1 MVKRFVFAIV
11 FLIAAV
17 FPSRE
22 CRAQFATIDL
32 SNLTQAVLSF
42 LQDGDNIAMNSAQ
55 FLENIGVMRE
65 QLDFLRE
72 MDRRYKEVRSDLY
85 KAQEVIRIAGNYETN
100 IRMFS
105 YYVQR
110 VKELDNDE
118 LEYYRVRS
126 LVNEGFQYLLITSR
140 EVKRAREYLDSRAEM
155 SEDQRRKGLED
166 CDRRICRANVA
177 LYNHINGS
185 LTEIDSGRMMA
196 KAIGSLDSS
205 FKMKW

>member
-1 MVKRFVFAIV
+1 MRRIV
-11 FLIAAV
+11 FLAVLHIALL
-17 FPSRE
+17 FPFGK
-22 CRAQFATIDL
+22 CHAQFATIDL

-72 MDRRYKEVRSDLY
+72 MDRRYKEVRADLY
-85 KAQEVIRIAGNYETN
+85 KAQEVIRIAGNYEMN

-110 VKELDNDE
+110 VRSLDSKE
-118 LEYYRVRS
+118 LEYYHVRS
-126 LVNEGFQYLLITSR
+126 LVNEGFQYLLVSSR
-140 EVKRAREYLDSRAEM
+140 EVKRAREYLSPRAEM
-155 SEDQRRKGLED
+155 GEDQRRKGLEE

-177 LYNHINGS
+177 LYNHISGS
-185 LTEIDSGRMMA
+185 LGKIDNGRMLAGAVESIDSA
-196 KAIGSLDSS
+196 
-205 FKMKW
+205 FEMKW

>member
-1 MVKRFVFAIV
+1 MRRIV
-11 FLIAAV
+11 FWAVLQIALL
-17 FPSRE
+17 FPSGK
-22 CRAQFATIDL
+22 CHAQFATIDL

-72 MDRRYKEVRSDLY
+72 MDRRYKEVRADLY
-85 KAQEVIRIAGNYETN
+85 KAQEVIRIAGNYEMN

-110 VKELDNDE
+110 VRSLDSKE
-118 LEYYRVRS
+118 LEYYHVRS
-126 LVNEGFQYLLITSR
+126 LVNEGFQYLLVSSR
-140 EVKRAREYLDSRAEM
+140 EVKRAREYLSPRAEM
-155 SEDQRRKGLED
+155 GEDQRRKGLEE

-177 LYNHINGS
+177 LYNHISGS
-185 LTEIDSGRMMA
+185 LGKIDNGRMLAGAVESIDSA
-196 KAIGSLDSS
+196 
-205 FKMKW
+205 FEMKW